1 MEFWSS
7 PNFFKRNLKN
17 SSQLSAVFLLQKAS
31 LLLTRHLICKG
42 WAETLL
48 TTFHDYTDCCWV
60 AGSFKIWS
68 RILWPFHKIHGS
80 QGLAVN
86 LLKGHEKGTQ
96 HFLEWR
102 LSYSLMRKLCSALL
116 NISKPRG
123 CSCVKR
129 LTSELLHPQSLRL
142 QQNFLLQLDRD
153 ISPFLK
159 CFFFFSSAS
168 VCSSA
173 DVTEKGR

>member
-102 LSYSLMRKLCSALL
+102 LSYSHSWGSFVQLCWTFPSHEDAPVWNVLHL
-116 NISKPRG
+116 NYCIHKVLGYNR
-123 CSCVKR
+123 
-129 LTSELLHPQSLRL
+129 TS
-142 QQNFLLQLDRD
+142 
-153 ISPFLK
+153 
-159 CFFFFSSAS
+159 FFSW
-168 VCSSA
+168 
-173 DVTEKGR
+173 TETFPPS